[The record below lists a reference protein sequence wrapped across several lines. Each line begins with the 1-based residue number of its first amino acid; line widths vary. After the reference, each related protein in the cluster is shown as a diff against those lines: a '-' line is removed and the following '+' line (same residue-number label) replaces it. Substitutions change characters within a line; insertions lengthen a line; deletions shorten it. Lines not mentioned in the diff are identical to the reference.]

1 MEPQRCLFNE
11 VWKGYFVVKVQWAGC
26 SIAFHVLNVMFQY
39 LNMCILFITGWWF
52 GTCFI
57 FPYIGNVIIPTDIF
71 FRGVGIPPTCHNIVL
86 SCLGL
91 YPHSCH
97 LPGAWWRPGR
107 RHSRFSRR
115 HRRDF
120 GPHRRSAR
128 RARAASRCWINP
140 PVRQGFCGLS
150 PPRNGT
156 VMASMAITFGQIYV
170 YIYIS
175 KYNQLT
181 PRPGFS
187 VYWLMNVGNIM
198 P

>member
-120 GPHRRSAR
+120 GHIGEAHGEPGQHPGAESIHQWGRDFAD
-128 RARAASRCWINP
+128 CP
-140 PVRQGFCGLS
+140 PKKWNSNGL
-150 PPRNGT
+150 NGHNIW
-156 VMASMAITFGQIYV
+156 ANICI
-170 YIYIS
+170 YIYI
-175 KYNQLT
+175 K
-181 PRPGFS
+181 
-187 VYWLMNVGNIM
+187 I
-198 P
+198 